1 MTYGG
6 LSNEV
11 RRLPPHQRPRL
22 ITDVQHS
29 VTTFAPDAPSDAWN
43 DDRAAHPEGRAARFL
58 ATSHPRHSSGKAY
71 VPMTTEEVREEVTDH
86 LFRNMRER
94 TRALTFQDIVAEIPR
109 LSHDERL
116 ALLEA
121 LRQSLREESARGLRL
136 APASAGRPQAGCAIA
151 GHI

>member
-1 MTYGG
+1 
-6 LSNEV
+6 
-11 RRLPPHQRPRL
+11 
-22 ITDVQHS
+22 
-29 VTTFAPDAPSDAWN
+29 
-43 DDRAAHPEGRAARFL
+43 
-58 ATSHPRHSSGKAY
+58 
-71 VPMTTEEVREEVTDH
+71 MTTEEVREEVTDH